1 MADTGTQAVAV
12 EFTRRPGRQVA
23 REEGLALVRE
33 CFGMYVDGLRV
44 AVHTSV
50 NTTND
55 LFDVSEQVSARMVA
69 EFRTG
74 RARWLAEYERAL
86 RTGYQRRILGHL
98 RTGRRTDTQ
107 AGSATLQLLDP
118 LDQVM
123 QVALIGAV
131 RRLHSTVQPELAVLS
146 PRLAVALGEK
156 FKQDFDNPFDP
167 QYLLDAIG
175 ASARSIYSTPSVWRA
190 LMQRV
195 VTDITP
201 VLNKIYISQNRYLA
215 DQNVLPDIKA
225 WLRNWSRHRPTNDRE
240 VVAKFRQLHADKIA
254 GKRAVPRVRVPQV
267 RWAGGPKIPHGSSE
281 PAPPSQMHLMRAG
294 IASKK
299 PAAARTAP
307 AFMPQEVIRGALAA
321 LVKDARESAAALGTL
336 KPRAGPNGLP
346 VVDATLTQGTARG
359 LVAILGELQRVDLLA
374 KILPSAPLKDG
385 APADAALI
393 PANLIHHLR
402 AAVDPQYLGPENVAT
417 MDFVGLL
424 FDYIFEDPSIP
435 GTLHGVFVRLEVP
448 ILKAALL
455 DAHFFSDHEHPA
467 RQLLDDLAQA
477 SIGAADSDEYF
488 SELHA
493 VAMEVVEY
501 VCTSYRY
508 DGSVIEKAAAKLR
521 RFLTEDDRRAA
532 IALSDDVA
540 TALAS
545 ERRELARS
553 EAVSMIRTCL
563 AGIDVPPRV
572 RNFVEVVWVAYVA
585 DIKRRVGPDDPR
597 LAKPLR
603 TLEDL
608 LWSITAKER
617 FSQRRRLCEIIPSML
632 SELRRGCVA
641 VNFPAE
647 RTRAFMNELYEMH
660 RKVIENGRVAVTEGP
675 EAVEAAPAV
684 EDPVSEADSNEPVGG
699 GVSDFVCE
707 MIVGTWIEAVFD
719 AKVVTMRL
727 CWVSP
732 LRTRYVFGTRRASRG
747 WVLSPEELALDIECG
762 KASIKVEPV
771 PLVDRAVNAA
781 FETLGAAAA

>member
-12 EFTRRPGRQVA
+12 EFTRRPGRPVA

-33 CFGMYVDGLRV
+33 CFGMYIDGLRD

-50 NTTND
+50 NATND

-86 RTGYQRRILGHL
+86 RAGYQRRILGHL

-131 RRLHSTVQPELAVLS
+131 RSLQSIVQPELCALS

-175 ASARSIYSTPSVWRA
+175 SSARSIYSTPSVWRA

-201 VLNKIYISQNRYLA
+201 VLNKIYIAQNRYLA

-240 VVAKFRQLHADKIA
+240 VVAKFRQLHADRIA
-254 GKRAVPRVRVPQV
+254 GKRTVPRVRVPQV
-267 RWAGGPKIPHGSSE
+267 RFAGGPKAPQGSRE
-281 PAPPSQMHLMRAG
+281 PAPPAQLRLTRAG
-294 IASKK
+294 IASK
-299 PAAARTAP
+299 PADARTAP
-307 AFMPQEVIRGALAA
+307 PPIPLEVIRGALVT

-336 KPRAGPNGLP
+336 KPRTGPGGFP
-346 VVDATLTQGTARG
+346 AVDATLMQGTARG

-374 KILPSAPLKDG
+374 MILPSAPLKDG

-393 PANLIHHLR
+393 PANLIPHLR
-402 AAVDPQYLGPENVAT
+402 AAVDPQYVGPESAAT
-417 MDFVGLL
+417 MDFVALL

-477 SIGAADSDEYF
+477 SIGAAGNDEYF
-488 SELHA
+488 GELHA
-493 VAMEVVEY
+493 VAMEVVELI
-501 VCTSYRY
+501 CANYRY
-508 DGSVIEKAAAKLR
+508 DGSVIDEAAAKLR
-521 RFLTEDDRRAA
+521 RFVTEDDRRTATT
-532 IALSDDVA
+532 LSDDIA

-553 EAVSMIRTCL
+553 EAVSMIRTRL
-563 AGIDVPPRV
+563 AGIDVPPRI

-585 DIKRRVGPDDPR
+585 DIKRKVGPDDPR

-608 LWSITAKER
+608 LWTITAKER
-617 FSQRRRLCEIIPSML
+617 FSQRKRLCEVIPSMI

-660 RKVIENGRVAVTEGP
+660 RKVIENGRVAAVENP
-675 EAVEAAPAV
+675 EAVEVAPAV
-684 EDPVSEADSNEPVGG
+684 EDPVPETDSSEPASGRVF
-699 GVSDFVCE
+699 DFVCE

-727 CWVSP
+727 YWVSP